1 MPRNGETWP
10 RTTSMRDV
18 GMSASPGIAEGVAE
32 GRSRG
37 GSSSYPQDCC
47 WLRPLA
53 ARLFTGRV
61 LPRRPGDSLQSVCG
75 TRSMNPA
82 TPRHSVELRPRPM
95 LRLGQRAGMT
105 TVAAPGPAESA
116 SSCGCTSTATLKPH
130 SCSQLHQGPL
140 QGRPGG
146 RDFLP
151 RLALAALVNAAQG
164 RREPWAGVS
173 ALGSLIRRAS

>member
-1 MPRNGETWP
+1 MPSNGETWP
-10 RTTSMRDV
+10 RATSMRDV
-18 GMSASPGIAEGVAE
+18 GMSASPRNSRGGVAE
-32 GRSRG
+32 GGSRG

-47 WLRPLA
+47 VGCGPSLHVSLRVGCC
-53 ARLFTGRV
+53 RGGQ
-61 LPRRPGDSLQSVCG
+61 GDSLQSVCG

-130 SCSQLHQGPL
+130 SSSQVHQGPL

-146 RDFLP
+146 RHFLP
-151 RLALAALVNAAQG
+151 WLRL
-164 RREPWAGVS
+164 
-173 ALGSLIRRAS
+173 